1 MVSRFWSEYIICY
14 VCQMSTRDAFD
25 SVPSNVR
32 SIKEIRKFINCL
44 IDWLRLIDYHLTS
57 NNQYL
62 GYLQN
67 KNKFN
72 VTVGRWING
81 GNDFLLQPRNHE
93 EMGRDDQFSIS

>member
-1 MVSRFWSEYIICY
+1 
-14 VCQMSTRDAFD
+14 MSTRDAFD

-32 SIKEIRKFINCL
+32 SIKEITKFINCL
-44 IDWLRLIDYHLTS
+44 IDWLIEIDYHLTS

-62 GYLQN
+62 GYLPN

-72 VTVGRWING
+72 VTVGRWINR
-81 GNDFLLQPRNHE
+81 GNVFLLQPRNHG